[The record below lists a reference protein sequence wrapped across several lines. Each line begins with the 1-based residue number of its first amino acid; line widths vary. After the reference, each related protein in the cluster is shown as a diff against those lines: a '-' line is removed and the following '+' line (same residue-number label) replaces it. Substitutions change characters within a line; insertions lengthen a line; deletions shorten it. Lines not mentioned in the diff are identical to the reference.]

1 MSRALSVKVATPKV
15 ITALETKLAKLK
27 SDKANYGI
35 ARKQFEEAHSAWKNN
50 LKTLYSTGEVAE
62 VEVTGGWRVPND
74 KLAVQVTYYVDKSS
88 VAERPTEPQAIGE
101 WQFKEMVED
110 IENALNIL
118 RMTEDEY
125 VNATTMKSIA
135 KYL

>member
-50 LKTLYSTGEVAE
+50 LKTLYTKGEVAE
-62 VEVTGGWRVPND
+62 VETTGGWRVPND
-74 KLAVQVTYYVDKSS
+74 KLAIQVTYYVDKSS
-88 VAERPTEPQAIGE
+88 VVDEPTAPDTMSD
-101 WQFKEMVED
+101 WQYKEMVED

-118 RMTEDEY
+118 RMTEDEF